1 MLFGAKIE
9 LDLDAVAATSFHAGD
24 PQNPDRWML
33 HQAANDGF
41 RGLFLVCFDGPS
53 ASNGPRGLV
62 VLSNGD
68 NNAMLLNMAMARAML
83 EALEPAGFDL
93 GRVPDVAAG
102 FDTTGMRQEEIVN
115 LGFKGLVLDAF
126 AEAPGFELGK

>member
-1 MLFGAKIE
+1 
-9 LDLDAVAATSFHAGD
+9 
-24 PQNPDRWML
+24 ML

-53 ASNGPRGLV
+53 AANGPRGLV

-93 GRVPDVAAG
+93 GSVPDVAAG

>member
-1 MLFGAKIE
+1 MRSRMGLGMFTFDVPSSEPAR
-9 LDLDAVAATSFHAGD
+9 
-24 PQNPDRWML
+24 PNRWML

-53 ASNGPRGLV
+53 AANGPRGLV

-68 NNAMLLNMAMARAML
+68 NDAMLFNCAMARAML
-83 EALEPAGFDL
+83 EGLGPVAGLDFSTVPDPSAGFDSSGL
-93 GRVPDVAAG
+93 K
-102 FDTTGMRQEEIVN
+102 QEEIVN
-115 LGFKGLVLDAF
+115 LGFKSLVLDAF

>member
-1 MLFGAKIE
+1 MLVGAKIE
-9 LDLDAVAATSFHAGD
+9 LDLDAIAATSFHAGD

-53 ASNGPRGLV
+53 AANGPRGLV

-68 NNAMLLNMAMARAML
+68 NDAMLFNMAMARAML